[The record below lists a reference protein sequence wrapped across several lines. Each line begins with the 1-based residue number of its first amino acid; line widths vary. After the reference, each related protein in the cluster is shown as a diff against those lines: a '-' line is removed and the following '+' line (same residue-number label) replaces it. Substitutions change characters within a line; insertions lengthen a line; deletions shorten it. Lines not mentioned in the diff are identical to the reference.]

1 MKFKIDTKTSNWCT
15 MWPDRWIN
23 YDYSVCCMIHDEDY
37 ADPSVSR
44 WEADVRL
51 LVCVEK
57 NANSLMA
64 VTMFLGVRL
73 IGWMF
78 KHYTPKIK

>member
-1 MKFKIDTKTSNWCT
+1 
-15 MWPDRWIN
+15 
-23 YDYSVCCMIHDEDY
+23 MIHDEDY

-44 WEADVRL
+44 WEADVKL
-51 LVCVEK
+51 LVCIEK

-73 IGWMF
+73 VGWMF